1 MSGKRVVMAKRKQE
15 IKVVLHTPS
24 KLDVERQRQTEEFWI
39 EKMVA
44 FIEKFN
50 PNELERKYLTE
61 QLKKETIDNPLSGL
75 YT

>member
-1 MSGKRVVMAKRKQE
+1 MAKRKQE